1 MAERGLFVGLLGP
14 LALRRAGREVH
25 IGSAKQRLVLGA
37 LAVAGRALSTDEL
50 IDVLWAD
57 DPPATAVGTLQTHVS
72 RLRALIGAEAVVET
86 GGGYQF
92 DLAGGQLDSVIFTG
106 LVTSARQARD
116 GGNRHVAR
124 HDLVSGLALWRGPAL
139 STFRYE
145 PFAQLEI
152 ARLEA
157 LRLEAIE
164 DRCELDIDSGDT
176 SVVSELESLTA
187 EHPFRERLTLLLM
200 RALYQAGRQA
210 DALAAARR
218 LRHALREDLGL
229 GPSTE
234 VVALEQRILQQ
245 DLALSTMPQEPMP
258 RRFWQAVAERI
269 HVPAPEP
276 TRQADQLIEQAVTL
290 RRAGRLTDARSSA
303 AAAVRLASGL
313 GDHRRLGAAGLALA
327 GPPEDAVLGEP
338 LDTEL
343 LELALAG
350 IPADDPLAPMLQ
362 ARLAVGYIDAGDRR
376 RGATLLDMAEA
387 AAAARG
393 DTEAE
398 LYVLRA
404 RHRTW
409 FDPTA
414 LNQRLALSHRMEE
427 LAVASAQ
434 IDHRAWASRWL
445 AIDLL
450 EAGDLAGFDHQLQQV
465 AAANEQIHDPFH
477 HWGVVARRAGER
489 SATGPLDEADEL
501 TMEALGLAVG
511 LDSDYTVAATGGLLF
526 VLRWRQ
532 GRLDELDQSIQELA
546 AREPLV
552 RPVLL
557 LLHLELGRHDDARR
571 CLDDL
576 TRHGV
581 PQVLA
586 ADATGS
592 THLLALT
599 ALGQAAFHLDDGE
612 VAAQVLEQ
620 LGRIESTMA
629 VGGPGI
635 MVLAPVAE
643 LRAAALGCL
652 GNLDEAITQAEA
664 AADLCNRTG
673 CAAIG
678 IRTSS
683 LLAVLLRRRGCR
695 DGDRRVGRLD
705 HEIRQLAVAT
715 GAVAPPWYPVSST

>member
-1 MAERGLFVGLLGP
+1 MGERRLFVGLLGP
-14 LALRRAGREVH
+14 LALRRAEREVH
-25 IGSAKQRLVLGA
+25 IGSGKQRLVLGA

-72 RLRALIGAEAVVET
+72 RLRALIGADAVVET
-86 GGGYQF
+86 GGGYQL
-92 DLAGGQLDSVIFTG
+92 DLTGGRLDSAIFTG

-116 GGNRHVAR
+116 DGDRHVAR
-124 HDLVSGLALWRGPAL
+124 RDLLAGLALWRGPAL

-145 PFAQLEI
+145 PFAQFEI

-157 LRLEAIE
+157 LRLQAIE
-164 DRCELDIDSGDT
+164 DRCELDVDSGDT

-200 RALYQAGRQA
+200 RALYQEGRQA
-210 DALAAARR
+210 DALAAARH

-234 VVALEQRILQQ
+234 VVALEHRILQQ
-245 DLALSTMPQEPMP
+245 DPALSAVPQDPKP
-258 RRFWQAVAERI
+258 RTSWHAVAERI

-276 TRQADQLIEQAVTL
+276 TRQADQLVEQAVAL
-290 RRAGRLTDARSSA
+290 RGAGRLTDARSSA
-303 AAAVRLASGL
+303 AAALRLASGL
-313 GDHRRLGAAGLALA
+313 GDHRRLGEAGLALT

-376 RGATLLDMAEA
+376 RGATLLDTAEA

-393 DTEAE
+393 DTNAE

-409 FDPTA
+409 FDPTE
-414 LNQRLALSHRMEE
+414 LNRRLALAHRMEE
-427 LAVASAQ
+427 LAVASGQ

-450 EAGDLAGFDHQLQQV
+450 EVGDLAGFDLHIQEL

-477 HWGVVARRAGER
+477 HWGVVARRAGR
-489 SATGPLDEADEL
+489 RTATGPLDEADNL
-501 TMEALGLAVG
+501 TMEALGLAFA
-511 LDSDYTVAATGGLLF
+511 LDSEYTVAATSGLLF

-546 AREPLV
+546 SRESLV
-552 RPVLL
+552 RPVLP

-581 PQVLA
+581 QPVLA

-599 ALGQAAFHLDDGE
+599 ALGSAAFHLHDGE

-620 LGRIESTMA
+620 LGRVESTMA
-629 VGGPGI
+629 VVGPGI
-635 MVLAPVAE
+635 TVLAPVAA

-652 GNLDEAITQAEA
+652 GNLDDAIAQA
-664 AADLCNRTG
+664 AAASDLCARTD
-673 CAAIG
+673 CTAMG
-678 IRTSS
+678 IRTNS
-683 LLAVLLRRRGCR
+683 LLAVLLRRRGR
-695 DGDRRVGRLD
+695 TDDDHRAHRID

-715 GAVAPPWYPVSST
+715 GAVLPPWYPVRST